1 MENRPSL
8 KEFINGLMEEKYS
21 KKFEKEVEP
30 EEELKVLTL
39 ECKVGSTVGLLADGI
54 NCTLEE
60 VPLVNKVM
68 ILNRYLL
75 VKRVGVK
82 VGMKSILDLEL
93 EVVYSNGETNVVY
106 NVTYRE
112 LYRAGLGIIIDNE
125 DEVVLTPM
133 EFRGLNLPVNVA
145 ELEAIIT
152 EQNK

>member
-1 MENRPSL
+1 M
-8 KEFINGLMEEKYS
+8 
-21 KKFEKEVEP
+21 
-30 EEELKVLTL
+30 
-39 ECKVGSTVGLLADGI
+39 
-54 NCTLEE
+54 
-60 VPLVNKVM
+60 
-68 ILNRYLL
+68 
-75 VKRVGVK
+75 KRVGVK

-152 EQNK
+152 DQNK